1 MPEFGALKITRQFSS
16 NGLEVVPRKAQQLSA
31 EGLQVVCQ
39 KSRPV
44 SAEGLQVV
52 PDSSPEV
59 VKDSSPEVVKD
70 SSLEV
75 VERYE
80 QDEKNLVETPRRRNF
95 KYQLLNTRIG
105 GIRLIWLGIA
115 ASIFVIGIFLGG
127 TLAATIVSKRKDQA
141 STSAQTT

>member
-59 VKDSSPEVVKD
+59 VKDSS
-70 SSLEV
+70 LEV

-80 QDEKNLVETPRRRNF
+80 QDEKSLVETPRRRNF